1 MLFYGEK
8 KMRMAQATPA
18 RMKGKSDG
26 GETCAKCFELKMRI
40 PIEMACSHQ
49 CIPGDEKE
57 CATQGEMERRSG

>member
-40 PIEMACSHQ
+40 PIDYAFVLQ
-49 CIPGDEKE
+49 
-57 CATQGEMERRSG
+57 RSQWPLRLLPP